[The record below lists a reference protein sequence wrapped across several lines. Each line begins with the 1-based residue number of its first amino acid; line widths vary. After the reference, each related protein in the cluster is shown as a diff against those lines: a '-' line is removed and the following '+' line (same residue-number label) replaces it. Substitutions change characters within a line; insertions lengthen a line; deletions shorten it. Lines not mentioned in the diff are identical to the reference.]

1 MFFLCTNPFF
11 VLAFG
16 EGKGYSLIEN
26 KNIFGLKNFCEVIGL
41 ANPVSSKSELVFQW
55 RGIPPAGQLL
65 PLGLQHVVAAVV
77 GIITPAI
84 LISNTC
90 GLSESEK
97 TLLIQVSLILTAVA
111 TLLQLFPIFSRIGS
125 GLPVIMGI
133 SFAYIP
139 TLTAI
144 GEQFDLSTI
153 LGAELIGGIVAIV
166 FGVFVKQIRRFFPP
180 LVTGTVI
187 FTIGLS
193 LYPTAV
199 RYMAG
204 GSNTSE
210 WFGNPRSWAVAL
222 ITLAVVVFL
231 SNFTKGIFKLGAI
244 LIGMIVGYAV
254 AFALGIVDL
263 SGVGSASMFALPK
276 FMPFKL
282 TFVPSACVSLGI
294 VYVVN
299 AVQTIGDLSS
309 TTMGGMDRMPTDREL
324 SGGIIGQG
332 VMSIVGA
339 FFGGL
344 PTASYSQNV
353 GIVTVNRV
361 INRAVFALAAVILLA
376 AGLIPK
382 FAAILTTIPQC
393 VIGGATISVFAT
405 ITMTGIRMITQDGF
419 TPRKST
425 VVGLSVALGV
435 GITQVPGCLGGSGF
449 PEWVATVFGS
459 SSVVVATIAAIFL
472 NIILPKEKA
481 PAGESAPTKKE

>member
-1 MFFLCTNPFF
+1 MMKQQTGPGSVFSF
-11 VLAFG
+11 
-16 EGKGYSLIEN
+16 EGVPS
-26 KNIFGLKNFCEVIGL
+26 
-41 ANPVSSKSELVFQW
+41 
-55 RGIPPAGQLL
+55 AGQMI
-65 PLGLQHVVAAVV
+65 PLGFQHVVAAVV

-84 LISNTC
+84 LIADTC
-90 GLSESEK
+90 GLSAEER
-97 TLLIQVSLILTAVA
+97 TLMIQVSLILTAVA
-111 TLLQLFPIFSRIGS
+111 TLLQLFPIFGRIGS
-125 GLPVIMGI
+125 RLPVIMGI

-139 TLTAI
+139 TLQAI
-144 GEQFDLSTI
+144 GGQFGLPTI
-153 LGAELIGGIVAIV
+153 LGAEIVGGCVAIL
-166 FGVFVKQIRRFFPP
+166 FGVFVKWIRPLFPP

-204 GSNTSE
+204 GNATSE

-231 SNFTKGIFKLGAI
+231 NNFTKGILKLASI
-244 LIGMIVGYAV
+244 LIGMVVGYVIAY
-254 AFALGIVDL
+254 FLGIVDL
-263 SGVGSASMFALPK
+263 SGVSGAAWFALPQV
-276 FMPFKL
+276 MPFEIQ
-282 TFVPSACVSLGI
+282 FVPSACVSLAI

-309 TTMGGMDRMPTDREL
+309 TTMGGMDRLPTDKEL

-361 INRAVFALAAVILLA
+361 INRAVFTLA
-376 AGLIPK
+376 AGILLVAGLVPK
-382 FAAILTTIPQC
+382 FASVLTTIPQC

-405 ITMTGIRMITQDGF
+405 ITMTGIRMITEGGF
-419 TPRKST
+419 TPRKSS

-435 GITQVPGCLGGSGF
+435 GITQVPGCLAGSHF
-449 PEWVATVFGS
+449 PGWVATVFGS
-459 SSVVVATIAAIFL
+459 SSVVVATIMAILL
-472 NIILPKEKA
+472 NLILPKE
-481 PAGESAPTKKE
+481 PETKK

>member
-1 MFFLCTNPFF
+1 MGTP
-11 VLAFG
+11 
-16 EGKGYSLIEN
+16 KT
-26 KNIFGLKNFCEVIGL
+26 KT
-41 ANPVSSKSELVFQW
+41 PDTVFQW
-55 RGIPPAGQLL
+55 NGIPQTGQLI

-84 LISNTC
+84 LVSNTC
-90 GLSESEK
+90 GLSEAEK
-97 TLLIQVSLILTAVA
+97 TLMIQVSLILTALA
-111 TLLQLFPIFSRIGS
+111 TLLQLFPIFRRIGS

-139 TLTAI
+139 TLQAI
-144 GEQFDLSTI
+144 GEQFDIATI
-153 LGAELIGGIVAIV
+153 LGAEIIGGCVAVV
-166 FGVFVKQIRRFFPP
+166 FGIFVKWIRPLFPP

-199 RYMAG
+199 KYMAG
-204 GSNTSE
+204 GAGTA
-210 WFGNPRSWAVAL
+210 WFGNVKSWAVAL
-222 ITLAVVVFL
+222 ITLVVVVIL

-244 LIGMIVGYAV
+244 LAGMIVGYIV
-254 AFALGIVDL
+254 AYFMGMVDF
-263 SGVGSASMFALPK
+263 SSVGTSSWFALPEV
-276 FMPFKL
+276 MPFEIK
-282 TFVPSACVSLGI
+282 FVPSACVSLAI

-332 VMSIVGA
+332 IMSIVGA

-353 GIVTVNRV
+353 GIVTVNKV
-361 INRAVFALAAVILLA
+361 INRAVFTLA
-376 AGLIPK
+376 AGILLVAGLMPK
-382 FAAILTTIPQC
+382 FASLLTTIPQC

-405 ITMTGIRMITQDGF
+405 ITMTGIRMITEGGF
-419 TPRKST
+419 TPRKSS

-435 GITQVPGCLGGSGF
+435 GITQVSGCLTGEGF
-449 PEWVATVFGS
+449 PAWVNTVFGS
-459 SSVVVATIAAIFL
+459 SSVVVATLMAIIL
-472 NIILPKEKA
+472 NLVLPKEKN
-481 PAGESAPTKKE
+481 SK

>member
-1 MFFLCTNPFF
+1 MMKQQAGAGSVFSF
-11 VLAFG
+11 
-16 EGKGYSLIEN
+16 EGVPS
-26 KNIFGLKNFCEVIGL
+26 
-41 ANPVSSKSELVFQW
+41 
-55 RGIPPAGQLL
+55 AGQMI
-65 PLGLQHVVAAVV
+65 PLGFQHVVAAVV

-84 LISNTC
+84 LIADTC
-90 GLSESEK
+90 GLSAGER
-97 TLLIQVSLILTAVA
+97 TLMIQVSLILTAVA
-111 TLLQLFPIFSRIGS
+111 TLLQLFPIFGRIGS
-125 GLPVIMGI
+125 RLPVIMGI

-139 TLTAI
+139 TLQAI
-144 GEQFDLSTI
+144 GGEFDLATI
-153 LGAELIGGIVAIV
+153 LGAEIVGGCVAIL
-166 FGVFVKQIRRFFPP
+166 FGIFVKWIRPLFPP

-204 GSNTSE
+204 GNATSE

-231 SNFTKGIFKLGAI
+231 NNFTKGILKLASI
-244 LIGMIVGYAV
+244 LIGMVVGYVIAY
-254 AFALGIVDL
+254 FLGIVDL
-263 SGVGSASMFALPK
+263 SGVSGAAWFALPQ
-276 FMPFKL
+276 FMPFEIK
-282 TFVPSACVSLGI
+282 FVPSACVSLAI

-309 TTMGGMDRMPTDREL
+309 TTMGGMDRLPTDKEL

-361 INRAVFALAAVILLA
+361 INRAVFTLA
-376 AGLIPK
+376 AGILLVAGLMPK
-382 FAAILTTIPQC
+382 FASLLTTIPQC

-405 ITMTGIRMITQDGF
+405 ITMTGIRMITEGGF
-419 TPRKST
+419 TPRKSS

-435 GITQVPGCLGGSGF
+435 GITQVEGCLAGSHF
-449 PEWVATVFGS
+449 PGWVSTVFGS
-459 SSVVVATIAAIFL
+459 SSVVVATIMAILL
-472 NIILPKEKA
+472 NLILPKEPENSK
-481 PAGESAPTKKE
+481 

>member
-1 MFFLCTNPFF
+1 MGTPKTSNP
-11 VLAFG
+11 
-16 EGKGYSLIEN
+16 N
-26 KNIFGLKNFCEVIGL
+26 T
-41 ANPVSSKSELVFQW
+41 VFQW
-55 RGIPPAGQLL
+55 KGIPQPGQLI

-84 LISNTC
+84 LVSNTC
-90 GLSESEK
+90 GLTEAEK
-97 TLLIQVSLILTAVA
+97 TLMIQVSLILTAIA
-111 TLLQLFPIFSRIGS
+111 TLLQLFPIFRRIGS

-139 TLTAI
+139 TLQAI
-144 GEQFDLSTI
+144 GEQFDIATI
-153 LGAELIGGIVAIV
+153 LGAEIIGGIVAIV
-166 FGVFVKQIRRFFPP
+166 FGVFVKWIRPLFPP

-199 RYMAG
+199 KYMAG
-204 GSNTSE
+204 GAGTA
-210 WFGNPRSWAVAL
+210 WFGNVKSWVVAL

-244 LIGMIVGYAV
+244 LIGMIVGYIV
-254 AFALGIVDL
+254 AYFAGMVDF
-263 SGVGSASMFALPK
+263 SSVGTSSWFALPEV
-276 FMPFKL
+276 MPFEIK
-282 TFVPSACVSLGI
+282 FVPSACVSLAI

-332 VMSIVGA
+332 LMSIVGA

-353 GIVTVNRV
+353 GIVTVNKV
-361 INRAVFALAAVILLA
+361 INRAVFALAAGILLV
-376 AGLIPK
+376 AGLVPK
-382 FAAILTTIPQC
+382 FASLLTTIPQC

-405 ITMTGIRMITQDGF
+405 ITMTGIRMITEGGF
-419 TPRKST
+419 TPRKSS

-435 GITQVPGCLGGSGF
+435 GITQVSGCLAGEGF
-449 PEWVATVFGS
+449 PAWVNTVFGS
-459 SSVVVATIAAIFL
+459 SSVVVATIVAIVL
-472 NIILPKEKA
+472 NLVLPKEK
-481 PAGESAPTKKE
+481 TDK

>member
-1 MFFLCTNPFF
+1 MMKQQAGTGSVFSF
-11 VLAFG
+11 
-16 EGKGYSLIEN
+16 EGVPS
-26 KNIFGLKNFCEVIGL
+26 
-41 ANPVSSKSELVFQW
+41 
-55 RGIPPAGQLL
+55 AGQMI
-65 PLGLQHVVAAVV
+65 PLGFQHVVAAVV

-84 LISNTC
+84 LIADTC
-90 GLSESEK
+90 GLTAEER
-97 TLLIQVSLILTAVA
+97 TLMIQVSLILTAVA
-111 TLLQLFPIFSRIGS
+111 TLLQLFPIFGRIGS
-125 GLPVIMGI
+125 RLPVIMGI

-139 TLTAI
+139 TLQAI
-144 GEQFDLSTI
+144 GGEFDLATI
-153 LGAELIGGIVAIV
+153 LGAEIVGGCVAIL
-166 FGVFVKQIRRFFPP
+166 FGIFVKWIRPLFPP

-204 GSNTSE
+204 GNATSE

-231 SNFTKGIFKLGAI
+231 NNFTKGILKLASI
-244 LIGMIVGYAV
+244 LIGMVVGYVIAY
-254 AFALGIVDL
+254 FLGIVDL
-263 SGVGSASMFALPK
+263 SGVSGAAWFALPQ
-276 FMPFKL
+276 FMPFEIK
-282 TFVPSACVSLGI
+282 FVPSACVSLAI

-309 TTMGGMDRMPTDREL
+309 TTMGGMDRLPTDKEL

-361 INRAVFALAAVILLA
+361 INRAVFTLA
-376 AGLIPK
+376 AGVLLVAGLVPK
-382 FAAILTTIPQC
+382 FASILTTIPQC

-405 ITMTGIRMITQDGF
+405 ITMTGIRMITEGGF
-419 TPRKST
+419 TPRKSS

-435 GITQVPGCLGGSGF
+435 GITQVEGCLAGSHF
-449 PEWVATVFGS
+449 PGWVSTVFGS
-459 SSVVVATIAAIFL
+459 SSVVVATIMAILL
-472 NIILPKEKA
+472 NLILPKE
-481 PAGESAPTKKE
+481 P

>member
-1 MFFLCTNPFF
+1 M
-11 VLAFG
+11 
-16 EGKGYSLIEN
+16 I
-26 KNIFGLKNFCEVIGL
+26 
-41 ANPVSSKSELVFQW
+41 
-55 RGIPPAGQLL
+55 
-65 PLGLQHVVAAVV
+65 PLGFQHVVAAVV

-84 LISNTC
+84 LVADTC
-90 GLSESEK
+90 GLTAEER
-97 TLLIQVSLILTAVA
+97 TLMIQVSLILTAVA
-111 TLLQLFPIFSRIGS
+111 TLLQLFPIFGRIGS
-125 GLPVIMGI
+125 RLPVIMGI

-139 TLTAI
+139 TLQAI
-144 GEQFDLSTI
+144 GAEFDLATI
-153 LGAELIGGIVAIV
+153 LGAEIVGGVVAIL
-166 FGVFVKQIRRFFPP
+166 FGVFVKWIRPLFPP

-204 GSNTSE
+204 GNATSE

-231 SNFTKGIFKLGAI
+231 NNFTKGILKLASI
-244 LIGMIVGYAV
+244 LIGMVVGYIIAYFV
-254 AFALGIVDL
+254 GIVDL
-263 SGVGSASMFALPK
+263 SGISSAAWFALPE
-276 FMPFKL
+276 FMPFEIK
-282 TFVPSACVSLGI
+282 FVPSACVSLAI

-309 TTMGGMDRMPTDREL
+309 TTMGGMDRLPTDKEL

-332 VMSIVGA
+332 IMSILGA

-361 INRAVFALAAVILLA
+361 INRAVFTLA
-376 AGLIPK
+376 AGILLVAGLMPK
-382 FAAILTTIPQC
+382 FASLLTTIPQC

-405 ITMTGIRMITQDGF
+405 ITMTGIRMITEGGF
-419 TPRKST
+419 TARKSS

-435 GITQVPGCLGGSGF
+435 GITQVSGCLAGEGF
-449 PEWVATVFGS
+449 PEWVNTVFGS
-459 SSVVVATIAAIFL
+459 SSVVVATIVAIIL
-472 NIILPKEKA
+472 NLVLPKEK
-481 PAGESAPTKKE
+481 ESK

>member
-1 MFFLCTNPFF
+1 MGTP
-11 VLAFG
+11 
-16 EGKGYSLIEN
+16 KT
-26 KNIFGLKNFCEVIGL
+26 KN
-41 ANPVSSKSELVFQW
+41 SDTVFQW
-55 RGIPPAGQLL
+55 NGIPQPGQLI

-84 LISNTC
+84 LVANTC
-90 GLSESEK
+90 GPSEAEK
-97 TLLIQVSLILTAVA
+97 TLMIQVSLILTALA
-111 TLLQLFPIFSRIGS
+111 TLLQLFPIFRRIGS

-139 TLTAI
+139 TLQAI
-144 GEQFDLSTI
+144 GAQFDIATI
-153 LGAELIGGIVAIV
+153 LGAEIVGGIVAVV
-166 FGVFVKQIRRFFPP
+166 FGVFVKWIRPLFPP

-199 RYMAG
+199 KYMAG
-204 GSNTSE
+204 GAGSP
-210 WFGNPRSWAVAL
+210 WFGNVKSWVVAL
-222 ITLAVVVFL
+222 ITLVVVVIL

-244 LIGMIVGYAV
+244 LIGMIVGYIV
-254 AFALGIVDL
+254 AYFMGMVDF
-263 SGVGSASMFALPK
+263 SSVGASQWLALPK
-276 FMPFKL
+276 VMPFEIK
-282 TFVPSACVSLGI
+282 FVPSACVSLAI

-332 VMSIVGA
+332 IMSIVGA

-353 GIVTVNRV
+353 GIVTVNKV
-361 INRAVFALAAVILLA
+361 INRAVFTLA
-376 AGLIPK
+376 AGILLVAGLMPK
-382 FAAILTTIPQC
+382 FASLLTTIPQC

-405 ITMTGIRMITQDGF
+405 ITMTGIRMITEGGF
-419 TPRKST
+419 TPRKSS

-435 GITQVPGCLGGSGF
+435 GITQVSGCLAGEGF
-449 PEWVATVFGS
+449 PEWVNTVFGS
-459 SSVVVATIAAIFL
+459 SSVVVATIVA
-472 NIILPKEKA
+472 IILNLTLPNKEKQD
-481 PAGESAPTKKE
+481 K

>member
-1 MFFLCTNPFF
+1 MMKQQAGAGSVFSF
-11 VLAFG
+11 
-16 EGKGYSLIEN
+16 EGVPS
-26 KNIFGLKNFCEVIGL
+26 
-41 ANPVSSKSELVFQW
+41 
-55 RGIPPAGQLL
+55 AGQMI
-65 PLGLQHVVAAVV
+65 PLGFQHVVAAVV

-84 LISNTC
+84 LIADTC
-90 GLSESEK
+90 GLSAGER
-97 TLLIQVSLILTAVA
+97 TLMIQVSLILTAVA
-111 TLLQLFPIFSRIGS
+111 TLLQLFPIFGRIGS
-125 GLPVIMGI
+125 RLPVIMGI

-139 TLTAI
+139 TLQAI
-144 GEQFDLSTI
+144 GGEFDLATI
-153 LGAELIGGIVAIV
+153 LGAEIVGGCVAIL
-166 FGVFVKQIRRFFPP
+166 FGIFVKWIRPLFPP

-204 GSNTSE
+204 GNATSE

-231 SNFTKGIFKLGAI
+231 NNFTKGILKLASI
-244 LIGMIVGYAV
+244 LIGMVVGYVIAY
-254 AFALGIVDL
+254 FLGIVDL
-263 SGVGSASMFALPK
+263 SGVSGAAWFALPQ
-276 FMPFKL
+276 FMPFEIK
-282 TFVPSACVSLGI
+282 FVPSACVSLAI

-309 TTMGGMDRMPTDREL
+309 TTMGGMDRLPTDKEL

-361 INRAVFALAAVILLA
+361 INRAVFTLA
-376 AGLIPK
+376 AGVLLVAGLVPK
-382 FAAILTTIPQC
+382 FASILTTIPQC

-405 ITMTGIRMITQDGF
+405 ITMTGIRMITEGGF
-419 TPRKST
+419 TPRKSS

-435 GITQVPGCLGGSGF
+435 GITQVEGCLAGSHF
-449 PEWVATVFGS
+449 PGWVSTVFGS
-459 SSVVVATIAAIFL
+459 SSVVVATIMAILL
-472 NIILPKEKA
+472 NLILPKEPENSK
-481 PAGESAPTKKE
+481 

>member
-1 MFFLCTNPFF
+1 MMKQQAGTGSVFSF
-11 VLAFG
+11 
-16 EGKGYSLIEN
+16 EGVPS
-26 KNIFGLKNFCEVIGL
+26 
-41 ANPVSSKSELVFQW
+41 
-55 RGIPPAGQLL
+55 AGQMI
-65 PLGLQHVVAAVV
+65 PLGFQHVVAAVV

-84 LISNTC
+84 LIADTC
-90 GLSESEK
+90 GLTAEER
-97 TLLIQVSLILTAVA
+97 TLMIQVSLILTAVA
-111 TLLQLFPIFSRIGS
+111 TLLQLFPIFGRIGS
-125 GLPVIMGI
+125 RLPVIMGI

-139 TLTAI
+139 TLQAI
-144 GEQFDLSTI
+144 GGEFDLATI
-153 LGAELIGGIVAIV
+153 LGAEIVGGCVAIL
-166 FGVFVKQIRRFFPP
+166 FGIFVKWIRPLFPP

-204 GSNTSE
+204 GNATSE

-231 SNFTKGIFKLGAI
+231 NNFTKGILKLASI
-244 LIGMIVGYAV
+244 LIGMVVGYVIAY
-254 AFALGIVDL
+254 FLGIVDL
-263 SGVGSASMFALPK
+263 SGVSGAAWFALPQ
-276 FMPFKL
+276 FMPFEIK
-282 TFVPSACVSLGI
+282 FVPSACVSLAI

-309 TTMGGMDRMPTDREL
+309 TTMGGMDRLPTDKEL

-361 INRAVFALAAVILLA
+361 INRAVFTLVAGVLLV
-376 AGLIPK
+376 AGLVPK
-382 FAAILTTIPQC
+382 FASILTTIPQC

-405 ITMTGIRMITQDGF
+405 ITMTGIRMITEGGF
-419 TPRKST
+419 TPRKSS
-425 VVGLSVALGV
+425 VVGLSVALGI
-435 GITQVPGCLGGSGF
+435 GITQVEGCLAGSHF
-449 PEWVATVFGS
+449 PGWVSTVFGS
-459 SSVVVATIAAIFL
+459 SSVVVATIMAILL
-472 NIILPKEKA
+472 NLILPKE
-481 PAGESAPTKKE
+481 PETKK

>member
-1 MFFLCTNPFF
+1 MGTPKTSNP
-11 VLAFG
+11 
-16 EGKGYSLIEN
+16 N
-26 KNIFGLKNFCEVIGL
+26 T
-41 ANPVSSKSELVFQW
+41 VFQW
-55 RGIPPAGQLL
+55 NGIPQPGQLI

-84 LISNTC
+84 LVSNTC
-90 GLSESEK
+90 GLTEAEK
-97 TLLIQVSLILTAVA
+97 TLMIQVSLILTAIA
-111 TLLQLFPIFSRIGS
+111 TLLQLFPIFRRIGS

-139 TLTAI
+139 TLQAI
-144 GEQFDLSTI
+144 GEQFDIATI
-153 LGAELIGGIVAIV
+153 LGAEIIGGIVAIV
-166 FGVFVKQIRRFFPP
+166 FGVFVKWIRPLFPP

-199 RYMAG
+199 KYMAG
-204 GSNTSE
+204 GAGTA
-210 WFGNPRSWAVAL
+210 WFGNVKSWVVAL
-222 ITLAVVVFL
+222 ITLVVVVFL

-244 LIGMIVGYAV
+244 LIGMIVGYIV
-254 AFALGIVDL
+254 AYFVGMVDF
-263 SGVGSASMFALPK
+263 SSVGTSSWFALPEV
-276 FMPFKL
+276 MPFEIK
-282 TFVPSACVSLGI
+282 FVPSACVSLAI

-332 VMSIVGA
+332 LMSIVGA

-353 GIVTVNRV
+353 GIVTVNKV
-361 INRAVFALAAVILLA
+361 INRAVFALAAGILLV
-376 AGLIPK
+376 AGLVPK
-382 FAAILTTIPQC
+382 FASLLTTIPQC

-405 ITMTGIRMITQDGF
+405 ITMTGIRMITEGGF
-419 TPRKST
+419 TPRKSS

-435 GITQVPGCLGGSGF
+435 GITQVSGCLAGEGF
-449 PEWVATVFGS
+449 PAWVNTVFGS
-459 SSVVVATIAAIFL
+459 SSVVVATIVAIVL
-472 NIILPKEKA
+472 NLVLPKEK
-481 PAGESAPTKKE
+481 TDK

>member
-1 MFFLCTNPFF
+1 MMKQQAGTGSVFSF
-11 VLAFG
+11 
-16 EGKGYSLIEN
+16 EGVPS
-26 KNIFGLKNFCEVIGL
+26 
-41 ANPVSSKSELVFQW
+41 
-55 RGIPPAGQLL
+55 AGQMI
-65 PLGLQHVVAAVV
+65 PLGFQHVVAAVV

-84 LISNTC
+84 LIADTC
-90 GLSESEK
+90 GLTAEER
-97 TLLIQVSLILTAVA
+97 TLMIQVSLILTAVA
-111 TLLQLFPIFSRIGS
+111 TLLQLFPIFGRIGS
-125 GLPVIMGI
+125 RLPVIMGI

-139 TLTAI
+139 TLQAI
-144 GEQFDLSTI
+144 GGEFDLATI
-153 LGAELIGGIVAIV
+153 LGAEIVGGCVAIL
-166 FGVFVKQIRRFFPP
+166 FGIFVKWIRPLFPP

-204 GSNTSE
+204 GNATSE

-231 SNFTKGIFKLGAI
+231 NNFTKGILKLASI
-244 LIGMIVGYAV
+244 LIGMVVGYVIAY
-254 AFALGIVDL
+254 FLGIVDL
-263 SGVGSASMFALPK
+263 SGVSGAAWFALPQ
-276 FMPFKL
+276 FMPFEIK
-282 TFVPSACVSLGI
+282 FVPSACVSLAI

-309 TTMGGMDRMPTDREL
+309 TTMGGMDRLPTDKEL

-361 INRAVFALAAVILLA
+361 INRAVFTLA
-376 AGLIPK
+376 AGVLLVAGLVPK
-382 FAAILTTIPQC
+382 FASILTTIPQC

-405 ITMTGIRMITQDGF
+405 ITMTGIRMITEGGF
-419 TPRKST
+419 TPRKSS

-435 GITQVPGCLGGSGF
+435 GITQVEGCLAGSHF
-449 PEWVATVFGS
+449 PGWVSTVFGS
-459 SSVVVATIAAIFL
+459 SSVVVATIMAILL
-472 NIILPKEKA
+472 NLILPKE
-481 PAGESAPTKKE
+481 PETKK

>member
-1 MFFLCTNPFF
+1 MMKQQAGTGSVFSF
-11 VLAFG
+11 
-16 EGKGYSLIEN
+16 EGVPS
-26 KNIFGLKNFCEVIGL
+26 
-41 ANPVSSKSELVFQW
+41 
-55 RGIPPAGQLL
+55 AGHMI
-65 PLGLQHVVAAVV
+65 PLGFQHVVAAVV

-84 LISNTC
+84 LIADTC
-90 GLSESEK
+90 GLTAEER
-97 TLLIQVSLILTAVA
+97 TLMIQVSLILTAVA
-111 TLLQLFPIFSRIGS
+111 TLLQLFPIFGRIGS
-125 GLPVIMGI
+125 RLPVIMGI

-139 TLTAI
+139 TLQAI
-144 GEQFDLSTI
+144 GGEFDLATI
-153 LGAELIGGIVAIV
+153 LGAEIVGGCVAIL
-166 FGVFVKQIRRFFPP
+166 FGIFVKWIRPLFPP

-204 GSNTSE
+204 GNATSE

-231 SNFTKGIFKLGAI
+231 NNFTKGILKLASI
-244 LIGMIVGYAV
+244 LIGMVVGYVIAY
-254 AFALGIVDL
+254 FLGIVDL
-263 SGVGSASMFALPK
+263 SGVSGAAWFALPQ
-276 FMPFKL
+276 FMPFEIK
-282 TFVPSACVSLGI
+282 FVPSACVSLAI

-309 TTMGGMDRMPTDREL
+309 TTMGGMDRLPTDKEL

-361 INRAVFALAAVILLA
+361 INRAVFTLA
-376 AGLIPK
+376 AGVLLVAGLVPK
-382 FAAILTTIPQC
+382 FASILTTIPQC

-405 ITMTGIRMITQDGF
+405 ITMTGIRMITEGGF
-419 TPRKST
+419 TPRKSS

-435 GITQVPGCLGGSGF
+435 GITQVEGCLAGSHF
-449 PEWVATVFGS
+449 PGWVSTVFGS
-459 SSVVVATIAAIFL
+459 SSVVVATIMAILL
-472 NIILPKEKA
+472 NLILPKE
-481 PAGESAPTKKE
+481 PETKK